1 MTVKTLDDL
10 VPGELPAGIAALAPD
25 VQAQLATVVA
35 EARRKQAKDLETAAY
50 SLLDFVPRLLRG
62 AVKKAA
68 GL

>member
-1 MTVKTLDDL
+1 MATKTLNDL
-10 VPGELPAGIAALAPD
+10 VPGELPAGIAALAPE

-50 SLLDFVPRLLRG
+50 SLLDFVPRFLRG

>member
-1 MTVKTLDDL
+1 MAAKTLSDL
-10 VPGELPAGIAALAPD
+10 VPGELPAGIAALGPD

-50 SLLDFVPRLLRG
+50 SLLDFVPRFLRG

>member
-1 MTVKTLDDL
+1 MATKTLAEL
-10 VPGELPAGIAALAPD
+10 VPGDLPAGIAALDPE

-50 SLLDFVPRLLRG
+50 SLLDFIPRFLRG

>member
-1 MTVKTLDDL
+1 MTAKTLNDL
-10 VPGELPAGIAALAPD
+10 VPGQLPAGIAALTPD

-35 EARRKQAKDLETAAY
+35 EARRAQAKDLETAAY
-50 SLLDFVPRLLRG
+50 SLLDFVPRFLRG